1 MNSRLR
7 RWRSGRRRLAGYS
20 AALLLAAAAQ
30 VVRLPLDPP
39 TLIPYITYV
48 PFIVL
53 SAAFGGMRP
62 GLLTTALCI
71 LESLHFATEHRGSWV
86 VRDPQSWLGVGT
98 LLSSAVVI
106 CYLFERVEKGRRAD
120 ATSRELG
127 ALLNQTNDAV
137 FVWDLESKRITFW
150 DQGAA
155 RLYGYPTREALG
167 RYPKEV
173 LRTQF
178 PESLEA
184 CLAAAQQADGWRGE
198 LVHTT
203 RDRGPITVEGRMSV
217 RQSDDG
223 TLRVIE
229 VTRDISER
237 KRLEQ
242 IQGQLAWEKEQRRQT
257 LESIVQNSPIC
268 IALLRGPEFTFESVN
283 SAYQALCPG
292 ELIVGRTVAEVWPE
306 AAPLVL
312 PLLSVVRDAQT
323 VYHATEMRI
332 PRKRSPEGPPEER
345 YFDFSYVPL
354 LGPSG
359 DVRILVSAI
368 EMTRYKRATEELQ
381 KSLIE
386 LQHTEEQVRN
396 LAAIVESSDDAII
409 GKTTEGIITSWN
421 SGAERIYGYAKE
433 EVIGQPI
440 SILLPPDNGDDL
452 RQMMDRIGR
461 NERMEHFE
469 ATRRCKH
476 GQRVVMSLTISPVK
490 DGSGRVV
497 GVSTIG
503 RDITERKLAEAKI
516 LELNEALRTRAR
528 SSEEDLESFSY
539 SVSHDLRAP
548 VRHIAGFLAL
558 LEDHIGGDLDE
569 AARHYLANVLDSTR
583 LMGVLIDDLL
593 TFSRTGKVEMCE
605 ANVCLEDLVQQ
616 VQRELTADIHGRKV
630 VWRVE
635 ALPEVAADPVLLRLV
650 LVNLLGN
657 AIKYSNNRAEA
668 AIDIGCREA
677 GGEWVFFVR
686 DNGVGFDMRYMH
698 KLFGVFQ
705 RLHSADEFEG
715 TGIGLAIVKR
725 IVARHGGRTWAEGAV
740 GQGATFYFSLPKAA
754 GTRRCA
760 IRNEPAE
767 PILATMRTQ

>member
-1 MNSRLR
+1 
-7 RWRSGRRRLAGYS
+7 
-20 AALLLAAAAQ
+20 
-30 VVRLPLDPP
+30 
-39 TLIPYITYV
+39 
-48 PFIVL
+48 
-53 SAAFGGMRP
+53 
-62 GLLTTALCI
+62 
-71 LESLHFATEHRGSWV
+71 
-86 VRDPQSWLGVGT
+86 
-98 LLSSAVVI
+98 
-106 CYLFERVEKGRRAD
+106 
-120 ATSRELG
+120 
-127 ALLNQTNDAV
+127 LLNQTNDAI
-137 FVWDLESKRITFW
+137 FVWDLERKRITFW
-150 DQGAA
+150 DRGAA
-155 RLYGYPTREALG
+155 TLYGYATREALG
-167 RYPKEV
+167 RCPQE
-173 LRTQF
+173 LLQTQF
-178 PESLEA
+178 PEGLPA
-184 CLAAAQQADGWRGE
+184 CLAAARQSDGWRGE

-203 RDRGPITVEGRMSV
+203 RDRGPITVESRMSV

-237 KRLEQ
+237 KRLEH
-242 IQGQLAWEKEQRRQT
+242 IQAQLALEKEQRRQT
-257 LESIVQNSPIC
+257 LESIVQNSPTC
-268 IALLRGPEFTFESVN
+268 IAMLRDPDFTFESVN
-283 SAYQALCPG
+283 SAYQELCPG
-292 ELIVGRTVAEVWPE
+292 ELLVGRTVAEVWPD

-312 PLLSVVRDAQT
+312 PILNAVRDAQT

-332 PRKRSPEGPPEER
+332 PRKRSPEGPLEER

-354 LGPSG
+354 LSPSG

-368 EMTRYKRATEELQ
+368 EMTRYKTAVEELR
-381 KSLIE
+381 KSLVE
-386 LQHTEEQVRN
+386 LQRSEEQVRN

-421 SGAERIYGYAKE
+421 SGAERIYGYTKE

-440 SILLPPDNGDDL
+440 SILVPPDNRDDV
-452 RQMMDRIGR
+452 RRMMDRIGR
-461 NERMEHFE
+461 NERVEHFE

-490 DGSGRVV
+490 DGSGRLA
-497 GVSTIG
+497 GVATIG

-516 LELNEALRTRAR
+516 LELNQALRTKAR

-548 VRHIAGFLAL
+548 VRHVAGFLAL
-558 LEDHIGGDLDE
+558 LEDHLGGDLDE
-569 AARHYLANVLDSTR
+569 TARHYLANVLDSTR

-616 VQRELTADIHGRKV
+616 VQRELTTDIHGRKV
-630 VWRVE
+630 VWTVE
-635 ALPEVAADPVLLRLV
+635 PLPEVAADPVLLRLV

-668 AIDIGCREA
+668 AIGIGCHAA

-686 DNGVGFDMRYMH
+686 DNGVGFDMRYVH

-705 RLHSADEFEG
+705 RLHNADEFEG

-740 GQGATFYFSLPKAA
+740 GQGATFYFSLPKVA
-754 GTRRCA
+754 GEQRCA
-760 IRNEPAE
+760 IGNQRSELIPE
-767 PILATMRTQ
+767 ATRD

>member
-1 MNSRLR
+1 MIPRFR
-7 RWRSGRRRLAGYS
+7 RWQSGRRRLAGYT

-30 VVRLPLDPP
+30 VARLPLHPP

-53 SAAFGGMRP
+53 SAAFGGIRP

-71 LESLHFATEHRGSWV
+71 LESDYFATEPIGSLM
-86 VRDPQSWLGVGT
+86 VRDPQSWLGLGAL
-98 LLSSAVVI
+98 LLSGVVI
-106 CYLFERVEKGRRAD
+106 CFLFGRLEKGRLAD

-127 ALLNQTNDAV
+127 ALLNQTNDAI

-150 DQGAA
+150 DRGAA
-155 RLYGYPTREALG
+155 SLYGYPTREALG
-167 RYPKEV
+167 RRPEELLK
-173 LRTQF
+173 TQF
-178 PESLEA
+178 PENLDA
-184 CLAAAQQADGWRGE
+184 CLVAAQQPDGWRGE

-203 RDRGPITVEGRMSV
+203 RDHGPITVEGRMSV

-229 VTRDISER
+229 VTRDISAR
-237 KRLEQ
+237 KRLEH
-242 IQGQLAWEKEQRRQT
+242 IQAQLVLEKELRRRT

-268 IALLRGPEFTFESVN
+268 IAILCGPDFTFESVN

-292 ELIVGRTVAEVWPE
+292 ELIVGRTVAEVWPD
-306 AAPLVL
+306 AAPVVL
-312 PLLSVVRDAQT
+312 PLLQVVRDAQT

-332 PRKRSPEGPPEER
+332 PRKRSPQGPLEDR

-354 LGPSG
+354 LGPGG
-359 DVRILVSAI
+359 DVRILANAI
-368 EMTRYKRATEELQ
+368 EMTRYKRATEELH

-386 LQHTEEQVRN
+386 LQQSEEQVRS

-409 GKTTEGIITSWN
+409 GTTTEGIITSWN
-421 SGAERIYGYAKE
+421 SGAERIYGYTKE
-433 EVIGQPI
+433 EVLCHPVT
-440 SILLPPDNGDDL
+440 LLVPPDNPDDL
-452 RQMMDRIGR
+452 RRILDRIRR
-461 NERMEHFE
+461 NERVEHFE

-476 GQRVVMSLTISPVK
+476 GQRVVMSLAISPVK

-497 GVSTIG
+497 GVSAIG

-516 LELNEALRTRAR
+516 LELNQALRTKAR
-528 SSEEDLESFSY
+528 CSEEDLESFSY

-548 VRHIAGFLAL
+548 LRHIAGFLSL
-558 LEDHIGGDLDE
+558 LEDHIGGSLDE
-569 AARHYLANVLDSTR
+569 TGRHYLSNVMESTR
-583 LMGVLIDDLL
+583 LMSALIDDLL

-605 ANVCLEDLVQQ
+605 ANLCLEELVQQ
-616 VQRELTADIHGRKV
+616 VRRELTADIHGRKV
-630 VWRVE
+630 VWTVE

-668 AIDIGCREA
+668 VIEIGCREA
-677 GGEWVFFVR
+677 GGEWVFFVH
-686 DNGVGFDMRYMH
+686 DNGVGFDMRYVH

-705 RLHSADEFEG
+705 RLHNADEFEG
-715 TGIGLAIVKR
+715 TGIGLAIVRR
-725 IVARHGGRTWAEGAV
+725 IVARHGGRTWAEGVV
-740 GQGATFYFSLPKAA
+740 GQGATFYFSMPKAA
-754 GTRRCA
+754 GSQRCA
-760 IRNEPAE
+760 IGNERAE
-767 PILATMRTQ
+767 PIPEVIRD

>member
-1 MNSRLR
+1 MISRLR
-7 RWRSGRRRLAGYS
+7 RWRSGRRRIAGYT

-30 VVRLPLDPP
+30 LARLPLHPP

-53 SAAFGGMRP
+53 SAAFGGIRP

-71 LESLHFATEHRGSWV
+71 LESDYFATEPIGSLM
-86 VRDPQSWLGVGT
+86 VRDPQSWLGLGE
-98 LLSSAVVI
+98 LFCSGVVI
-106 CYLFERVEKGRRAD
+106 CFLFERVEKGRLAD
-120 ATSRELG
+120 ATSRELR
-127 ALLNQTNDAV
+127 ALLNQTNDAI

-150 DQGAA
+150 DLGAA

-167 RYPKEV
+167 RYPQELLK
-173 LRTQF
+173 TQF
-178 PESLEA
+178 PESQEA
-184 CLAAAQQADGWRGE
+184 CLAAAQQPDGWRGE

-203 RDRGPITVEGRMSV
+203 RDHGPITVEGRMSV

-229 VTRDISER
+229 VTRDITER

-242 IQGQLAWEKEQRRQT
+242 IQAQLALEKELRQQT
-257 LESIVQNSPIC
+257 LESIVQNSPTC
-268 IALLRGPEFTFESVN
+268 IAMLRDPDFTFESVN
-283 SAYQALCPG
+283 SACQALLPG
-292 ELIVGRTVAEVWPE
+292 ESMVGRTVAEVWPD

-312 PLLSVVRDAQT
+312 PLLNVVREAQT
-323 VYHATEMRI
+323 VYHAAEMRI
-332 PRKRSPEGPPEER
+332 PRKHSPQGPLEDR

-354 LGPSG
+354 LGPGG
-359 DVRILVSAI
+359 DVRILANAI
-368 EMTRYKRATEELQ
+368 EMTRYKKATEELH

-386 LQHTEEQVRN
+386 LQRTEEQVRS

-421 SGAERIYGYAKE
+421 SGAERIYGYTRE

-440 SILLPPDNGDDL
+440 SILVPPDNADEL
-452 RQMMDRIGR
+452 RRILERIGR
-461 NERMEHFE
+461 NQRVEHFE

-516 LELNEALRTRAR
+516 LELNEALRTRAHC
-528 SSEEDLESFSY
+528 SEEDLESFSY

-548 VRHIAGFLAL
+548 IRHIAGFLAL
-558 LEDHIGGDLDE
+558 LEDHIGGSLDE
-569 AARHYLANVLDSTR
+569 KGRHYLANVTESTR
-583 LMGVLIDDLL
+583 LMGGLIDDLL
-593 TFSRTGKVEMCE
+593 TFSRSGKVEMCE
-605 ANVCLEDLVQQ
+605 ARLSLEDLVQQ
-616 VQRELTADIHGRKV
+616 VRRELTTDIHGRKV
-630 VWRVE
+630 VWTVE
-635 ALPEVAADPVLLRLV
+635 PLPEVAADPVLLRLV

-686 DNGVGFDMRYMH
+686 DNGVGFDMRYVH

-715 TGIGLAIVKR
+715 TGIGLAIVRR
-725 IVARHGGRTWAEGAV
+725 IVARHGGRSWAEGAV
-740 GQGATFYFSLPKAA
+740 GHGATFYFSLPKVA
-754 GTRRCA
+754 GTQRCA
-760 IRNEPAE
+760 IRNERAE
-767 PILATMRTQ
+767 PIPEATRG